1 MPWALSGYLVTL
13 GITTTGHLVPPPY
26 SRLSVSLCFA
36 SSSSKSQ
43 AAPANGQPHV
53 MWPWLTCPRTGREDT
68 FRILGRCSPWL
79 LEIPCQIVSSFS
91 FSPWSWNWGNFRLQ
105 VLFTTTLICY
115 ISWLSFQQGGGVS
128 GPVSKQPA
136 WLVQSHLEY
145 KSQCLGW
152 KPSLLQFPMCP
163 SWLMGWLWKNS
174 RGKSG
179 TTASYR
185 TSERWLPTLQSHF
198 WLPYLSLAQWNF
210 KELPWLAKQN
220 GDSAKSMAKE
230 RMKRIWSFHCT
241 VHYCVVMFQA
251 LA

>member
-1 MPWALSGYLVTL
+1 MGIVWLSCRPWHHHHWPFGATTL
-13 GITTTGHLVPPPY
+13 FQTFCEPL
-26 SRLSVSLCFA
+26 LCLL
-36 SSSSKSQ
+36 Q
-43 AAPANGQPHV
+43 AAPANGQPQV

-145 KSQCLGW
+145 KSQCLG
-152 KPSLLQFPMCP
+152 
-163 SWLMGWLWKNS
+163 
-174 RGKSG
+174 
-179 TTASYR
+179 
-185 TSERWLPTLQSHF
+185 
-198 WLPYLSLAQWNF
+198 
-210 KELPWLAKQN
+210 
-220 GDSAKSMAKE
+220 
-230 RMKRIWSFHCT
+230 
-241 VHYCVVMFQA
+241 
-251 LA
+251 